1 MRAIVRAFLAR
12 APFGSEIFLGRFF
25 KINYLSLS
33 LSPKFPNSSFLGKF
47 KFPWD
52 EDRIRSKPR
61 KGMNWFAW
69 RNTIDDDE
77 TLIQTE
83 HCSRVSQRDS
93 GSRPRPRERRVNS
106 TKNRGGKTEESIYYA
121 GVSGTELTW
130 RIVNRSALDVSAIG
144 SRGGKL
150 YQVITYLV
158 FDPVSDSFRL
168 NVHTCPPIRILH
180 LLLLS
185 PTFQIDQT
193 DLFSSPLRPLRN
205 QLYLRCCSVQSIL

>member
-25 KINYLSLS
+25 KITISLS

-52 EDRIRSKPR
+52 EDRIRS
-61 KGMNWFAW
+61 NWFAW
-69 RNTIDDDE
+69 RGTIDDDE

-83 HCSRVSQRDS
+83 RCSRVSQRDS

-150 YQVITYLV
+150 YRVITYLV
-158 FDPVSDSFRL
+158 FDPVSDSLTFTPVHPFAYSICSYFLQLSKLIKLISFRA
-168 NVHTCPPIRILH
+168 
-180 LLLLS
+180 LS
-185 PTFQIDQT
+185 ARFEINYIYAVVPSN
-193 DLFSSPLRPLRN
+193 LFYKFHKKYN
-205 QLYLRCCSVQSIL
+205 

>member
-25 KINYLSLS
+25 KITISLS

-83 HCSRVSQRDS
+83 RCSRVSQRDS
-93 GSRPRPRERRVNS
+93 GSRPRPRERSINS
-106 TKNRGGKTEESIYYA
+106 KNRGGKTEESIYYA

-130 RIVNRSALDVSAIG
+130 RIVNRSALDANRICD
-144 SRGGKL
+144 RIERWK
-150 YQVITYLV
+150 VISGYNV
-158 FDPVSDSFRL
+158 FSFRPCFRQF

-193 DLFSSPLRPLRN
+193 DLFSSPLHPLRN

>member
-1 MRAIVRAFLAR
+1 MRAFLAR

-25 KINYLSLS
+25 KITISLS

-52 EDRIRSKPR
+52 EDRIRS
-61 KGMNWFAW
+61 NWFAW
-69 RNTIDDDE
+69 RNAIDDDE

-150 YQVITYLV
+150 YRVITYLV
-158 FDPVSDSFRL
+158 FDPVSDSLTFTPVHPFAYSICSYFLQLSKLIKLISFRA
-168 NVHTCPPIRILH
+168 
-180 LLLLS
+180 LS
-185 PTFQIDQT
+185 TRFEINYIYAVVPSN
-193 DLFSSPLRPLRN
+193 LFYKFYKKYN
-205 QLYLRCCSVQSIL
+205 

>member
-1 MRAIVRAFLAR
+1 MRAIVRALLAR

-25 KINYLSLS
+25 KINY

-52 EDRIRSKPR
+52 EDRIRS
-61 KGMNWFAW
+61 NWFAW
-69 RNTIDDDE
+69 RDTIDDDE

-83 HCSRVSQRDS
+83 RCSRVSQRDS

-106 TKNRGGKTEESIYYA
+106 TKNRGRKTEESIYYT

-150 YQVITYLV
+150 YRVITYLV
-158 FDPVSDSFRL
+158 FDPVSDSLTFTPVHPFAYSICSYFLQLSKLIKLISFRA
-168 NVHTCPPIRILH
+168 
-180 LLLLS
+180 LS
-185 PTFQIDQT
+185 TRFEINYIYAVVSSN
-193 DLFSSPLRPLRN
+193 LF
-205 QLYLRCCSVQSIL
+205 YKFYKKCD

>member
-1 MRAIVRAFLAR
+1 MRAIVRALLAR

-25 KINYLSLS
+25 KIYYLSLS
-33 LSPKFPNSSFLGKF
+33 LCPKFPNSSFPGEF

-52 EDRIRSKPR
+52 EDRIRS
-61 KGMNWFAW
+61 NWFAW
-69 RNTIDDDE
+69 RNAIDDDE

-83 HCSRVSQRDS
+83 RCSRVSQRDS

-106 TKNRGGKTEESIYYA
+106 KNRGGKTEESIYYA

-150 YQVITYLV
+150 YRVITYLV
-158 FDPVSDSFRL
+158 FDPVSDSLTFTPVHPFAYSICSYFLQLSKLIKLISFRAFSTRFEI
-168 NVHTCPPIRILH
+168 NYIYAVVP
-180 LLLLS
+180 S
-185 PTFQIDQT
+185 N
-193 DLFSSPLRPLRN
+193 LFYKFYKKSN
-205 QLYLRCCSVQSIL
+205 